1 MSISKVLSD
10 LYQELPSNVKLVA
23 VSKFHPL
30 EDILE
35 AYNFGQRAFGENR
48 PQEFYSKATTLPS
61 DIEWH
66 FIGHL
71 QTNKLKFVLPY
82 AFLIHSVDTLHLL
95 EAIQKWGSANN
106 KTINILLELHLGAEI
121 TKQGFSE
128 DEIVGIVQK
137 YQAGAYPNVKIHGIM
152 GMATHTGNHAVIKA
166 DFDRINALFNKLK
179 DRFISLTEFNELSIG
194 MSGDYQIA
202 VKAGATI
209 VRIGSKI
216 FN

>member
-82 AFLIHSVDTLHLL
+82 ASLIHSVDTLHLL

-106 KTINILLELHLGAEI
+106 KTINILLELHLGAEV

-128 DEIVGIVQK
+128 DEIVGILQK
-137 YQAGAYPNVKIHGIM
+137 YQAGAYPNVKIYGIM
-152 GMATHTGNHAVIKA
+152 GMATHTDNPAVIKA
-166 DFDRINALFNKLK
+166 DFDRINSLFNKLK
-179 DRFISLTEFNELSIG
+179 ARFTALTDFKELSIG

>member
-1 MSISKVLSD
+1 MSIIKVLSD
-10 LYQELPSNVKLVA
+10 LYQELPPNVKLVA
-23 VSKFHPL
+23 VSKFRPL

-48 PQEFYSKATTLPS
+48 PQELYSKATTLPS

-82 AFLIHSVDTLHLL
+82 ASLIHSVDTLHLL

-128 DEIVGIVQK
+128 DEIVGLLQK
-137 YQAGAYPNVKIHGIM
+137 YQAGVYPNVKIHGIM
-152 GMATHTGNHAVIKA
+152 GMATHTDNHAVIKA
-166 DFDRINALFNKLK
+166 DFDRIHALFLRLK
-179 DRFISLTEFNELSIG
+179 NDFQTLKEFKELSIG

-202 VKAGATI
+202 IEVGATI

>member
-61 DIEWH
+61 DTEWH

-82 AFLIHSVDTLHLL
+82 ASLIHSVDTLHLL

-106 KTINILLELHLGAEI
+106 KTINILLELHLGAEV

-128 DEIVGIVQK
+128 DEIVGILQK

-152 GMATHTGNHAVIKA
+152 GMATHTDNPAVIKA
-166 DFDRINALFNKLK
+166 DFYRINALFNKLK
-179 DRFISLTEFNELSIG
+179 DRFTALNEFKELSIG